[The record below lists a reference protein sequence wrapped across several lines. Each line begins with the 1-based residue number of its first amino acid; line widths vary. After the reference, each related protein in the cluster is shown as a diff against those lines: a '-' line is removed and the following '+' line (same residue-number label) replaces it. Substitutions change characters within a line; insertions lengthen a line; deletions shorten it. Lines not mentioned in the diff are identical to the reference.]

1 MNTGNDG
8 LPTLLEPEPNI
19 QPDNVLSDDVS
30 KLDVIEND
38 MFPAGES
45 DGGLGPVLGGVDY
58 QMPPHA
64 EMIGAFAV
72 FALVAAVCFINRRK
86 IVGYLLE
93 GQKGPRRRNYQ
104 YSRLS
109 DAWTVYSIVI

>member
-1 MNTGNDG
+1 MSND
-8 LPTLLEPEPNI
+8 EE
-19 QPDNVLSDDVS
+19 SS
-30 KLDVIEND
+30 KLDVIETGN
-38 MFPAGES
+38 MFPPGAPES
-45 DGGLGPVLGGVDY
+45 DGLGPVLGGVDY

-93 GQKGPRRRNYQ
+93 GQRGSSNPRRRNYQ

-109 DAWTVYSIVI
+109 DAWTRESKLYSIVILEHSFC